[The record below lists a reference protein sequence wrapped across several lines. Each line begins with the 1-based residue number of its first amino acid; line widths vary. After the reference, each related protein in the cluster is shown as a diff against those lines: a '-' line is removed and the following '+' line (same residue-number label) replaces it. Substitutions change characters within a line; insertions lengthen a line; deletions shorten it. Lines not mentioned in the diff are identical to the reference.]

1 MVSSGN
7 KSLLI
12 LYVLNI
18 LKEYSDESNPL
29 TQKEIKE
36 KLYNIYGVECDRK
49 TIAEKIDS
57 LIFAGYDVE
66 KVASGG
72 CYLGERE
79 FEPSE
84 ISFLIDAVFS
94 SKAIDS
100 KKSKDLAKKLSAFLS
115 KNKRKKYNYI
125 HKSDEISRTS
135 NKELFYTID
144 VLQQAIE
151 EKKQVE
157 FLYDRPFVSRE
168 MQEKQSQKRYVVN
181 PYFLVNNQGKYY
193 LVCNYDKFDDIANYR
208 LEQIKGIKILDTPAK
223 PVEKVKGFEKGLDIA
238 KYANE
243 NIYMFSSN
251 SVSATL
257 KLANEYAVSSVYDWF
272 GKNAR
277 VYAKDG
283 DLFADIK
290 ANEQAL
296 VYWCLQYGDS
306 VELISPSAT
315 REEIKA
321 QIENLKRKYK

>member
-1 MVSSGN
+1 MSSGN
-7 KSLLI
+7 KSLLV

-18 LKEYSDESNPL
+18 LREYSDENNPL

-36 KLYNIYGVECDRK
+36 KLYNVYGVECDRK

-57 LIFAGYDVE
+57 LIFAGIDVV
-66 KVASGG
+66 KVSGGG

-84 ISFLIDAVFS
+84 IAFLIDAVFS

-125 HKSDEISRTS
+125 YKSDEISRTS
-135 NKELFYTID
+135 NKQLFYSID
-144 VLQQAIE
+144 VLQDAIE
-151 EKKQVE
+151 KKKQVE
-157 FLYDRPFVSRE
+157 FVYDRLFVSKE
-168 MQEKQSQKRYVVN
+168 KQEKQQQKRYVVN

-193 LVCNYDKFDDIANYR
+193 LVCNYEHFDDIANYR
-208 LEQIKGIKILDTPAK
+208 LEQIKDIKILDSTAK
-223 PVEKVKGFEKGLDIA
+223 PIEQVKGFENGFDIA
-238 KYANE
+238 RYANE

-251 SVSATL
+251 TVSATL
-257 KLANEYAVSSVYDWF
+257 RLLNKNSVSYVYDWF

-277 VYAKDG
+277 IYTKD
-283 DLFADIK
+283 DETLADIK

-306 VELISPSAT
+306 VELISPTTT
-315 REEIKA
+315 REKIKA
-321 QIENLKRKYK
+321 QIENLKKKYR